1 MALILFGRSGTFVAI
16 QDFLRRCFL
25 KRRVSSFSGV
35 IKPSSLQSYCS
46 TVSSSTVSASGKLQL
61 PISWHR
67 KPKSPHCSL
76 TSGLLCSVC
85 FFCTELDGVRPTN
98 ADTLSCAVGPLLFIH
113 NGLLSD
119 DRKHNICTKIK
130 LIRKEKINNLVSWH
144 LYLFGGLS
152 TVVSTCRWVD
162 SCDTSG
168 RNAHDTNYVHLWPIP
183 MHRKHK
189 QGN

>member
-1 MALILFGRSGTFVAI
+1 MAI
-16 QDFLRRCFL
+16 QDFLRGCFL

-35 IKPSSLQSYCS
+35 IKPSNLQSYCS
-46 TVSSSTVSASGKLQL
+46 TVSSSTVSASGKMQL
-61 PISWHR
+61 HVSWHR

-85 FFCTELDGVRPTN
+85 FFAQSWMVCVLHMPIPCRAQSVHSRLYIMDFFQMTGSTTYN
-98 ADTLSCAVGPLLFIH
+98 
-113 NGLLSD
+113 N
-119 DRKHNICTKIK
+119 TKIK

-152 TVVSTCRWVD
+152 TVVWTCRWVD

-168 RNAHDTNYVHLWPIP
+168 RNAHDTNYVHLWHIP

>member
-1 MALILFGRSGTFVAI
+1 MAI
-16 QDFLRRCFL
+16 QDFPRGCFL

-46 TVSSSTVSASGKLQL
+46 TVSSSTVSASGKLRL
-61 PISWHR
+61 HVSWHR
-67 KPKSPHCSL
+67 KPSL
-76 TSGLLCSVC
+76 LSDLRAALPSL
-85 FFCTELDGVRPTN
+85 FFCTQLDGVHPIN
-98 ADTLSCAVGPLLFIH
+98 ADTLSCAVGPVLFIH

-119 DRKHNICTKIK
+119 DRLHNICTKIK
-130 LIRKEKINNLVSWH
+130 LIRKEIINNLVSWH

-162 SCDTSG
+162 LSETTG
-168 RNAHDTNYVHLWPIP
+168 RNAHDTNYVHLWHIP